1 MSQLSEMTYLM
12 PCSPNSVVQSCRL
25 EWLTLTIESMKGIR
39 MNAFRNITF
48 VFLSMFTIAGTAYG
62 GKTEAIEG
70 KRYSLTSQHGPW
82 MIMVTSVSDVQG
94 ANRKD
99 GMTAWE
105 AADTIVFELRKKGI
119 PAYTC
124 SAEQLAEAETAQGKA
139 IGLSSLLREGDI
151 CILAGNFK
159 TIDDEKAQAVLE
171 WVKTKFDSTVADE
184 KKGGLFAKTPGQP
197 SPFGGAI
204 LTLNPIYRGEVQNP
218 EDNALMVE
226 LNQGKPYSI
235 LKNKGKYTLKV
246 ATFTGGSVLQVG
258 NQSSSKAMGLFEQNF
273 GSNLDAC
280 AEEAIALAKA
290 LRSATKHGYETDF
303 DAWVLHD
310 EKSSIVTV
318 GSFSS
323 DKDPRIAPLA
333 KLFGG
338 RAGNAENPMTGD
350 DGVIPAT
357 FTLPQKP
364 TRQNPLTKQWFFDKK
379 PRIMAV
385 PVVE

>member
-1 MSQLSEMTYLM
+1 MSELSEMTYLM
-12 PCSPNSVVQSCRL
+12 TCSPNSVVQSCRL

-48 VFLSMFTIAGTAYG
+48 VFLSMLTIAGTAYG

-105 AADTIVFELRKKGI
+105 AADTIVYELRKKGI

-258 NQSSSKAMGLFEQNF
+258 NQSSSKAMGLF
-273 GSNLDAC
+273 DAYAVDASAETDGVWFRFEGGFELKLARAGGGNQAFAKAV
-280 AEEAIALAKA
+280 AEEMKTEWTLPA
-290 LRSATKHGYETDF
+290 LRRVYCASVIKDSRGEGFTDEHGKHI
-303 DAWVLHD
+303 A
-310 EKSSIVTV
+310 V
-318 GSFSS
+318 GSPELLAALEALPDFY
-323 DKDPRIAPLA
+323 DEIAG
-333 KLFGG
+333 K
-338 RAGNAENPMTGD
+338 AGDRKNYLKANNP
-350 DGVIPAT
+350 V
-357 FTLPQKP
+357 
-364 TRQNPLTKQWFFDKK
+364 KQ
-379 PRIMAV
+379 
-385 PVVE
+385 